1 MRTLKSTD
9 TDLPGG
15 FSSNNYNLTWSVR
28 LDLFADGKIVER
40 AFKNITIPI

>member
-28 LDLFADGKIVER
+28 LDLQTQMERLLKEHLKI
-40 AFKNITIPI
+40 